1 MSTEASIQR
10 GKGIVAN
17 PEFILAF
24 FLAASLGVAGTITV
38 IASFMTQDLE
48 THEWTGLTGV
58 IIVAV
63 LTGLAVATRFLGER
77 LLVGII
83 ALAGLLAG
91 IGAILVV
98 GYLWAAPT
106 GDGGHGNP
114 LVAGLI
120 GLLILGLGV
129 YSMRRRE
136 LGLSYQPKNR
146 NRRGQLLG
154 GLGVFGIGVLN
165 GSLSAGTGLFLT
177 LWLVRWFGFD
187 YKRAVAHTLVLVGM
201 FWNGAGALTLGILGS
216 VHWLWLP
223 VLLAGSLIGG
233 YLGAHLSIK
242 KGNRWIKRGFEI
254 ITLLVGFKLVFA

>member
-24 FLAASLGVAGTITV
+24 FLAASLGIAGTITV

-58 IIVAV
+58 VIVVV
-63 LTGLAVATRFLGER
+63 LTALAVATRFLGER

-91 IGAILVV
+91 IAAILIV

-106 GDGGHGNP
+106 GDGGHGSP

-120 GLLILGLGV
+120 GLLILGLPPAVIFGERV
-129 YSMRRRE
+129 LPLFVAFLAGIWGIMSVI
-136 LGLSYQPKNR
+136 
-146 NRRGQLLG
+146 
-154 GLGVFGIGVLN
+154 VFVMVVFIGV
-165 GSLSAGTGLFLT
+165 
-177 LWLVRWFGFD
+177 
-187 YKRAVAHTLVLVGM
+187 
-201 FWNGAGALTLGILGS
+201 
-216 VHWLWLP
+216 
-223 VLLAGSLIGG
+223 
-233 YLGAHLSIK
+233 
-242 KGNRWIKRGFEI
+242 E
-254 ITLLVGFKLVFA
+254 